1 MDELGGSNMDTP
13 IKNYQRGDIRVS
25 DAERDQAVTELS
37 EHYQSGRLTLDEFD
51 DRSSR
56 ALHAQ
61 TGNDLRALFAD
72 LPRPV
77 VPAVGTPVS
86 PAPPYDLE
94 GPRVGGAPIARMVIA
109 FVIAAIVLGN
119 VAGHHSHHVFGWI
132 VPVAILGWV
141 FLRLSSRHRR

>member
-1 MDELGGSNMDTP
+1 MNELGGSSMDTP
-13 IKNYQRGDIRVS
+13 IRNYQRGEIRVS

-56 ALHAQ
+56 ALRAQ

-86 PAPPYDLE
+86 PAAPYDLE
-94 GPRVGGAPIARMVIA
+94 GPRAGGPPIARAVIA

-119 VAGHHSHHVFGWI
+119 VVGYHSHHVFGWI
-132 VPVAILGWV
+132 VPVVILGLV
-141 FLRLSSRHRR
+141 FLRLSRRHRL

>member
-1 MDELGGSNMDTP
+1 MDTP
-13 IKNYQRGDIRVS
+13 IRNYQRGDIRVS

-61 TGNDLRALFAD
+61 TGNDLRALFGD
-72 LPRPV
+72 LPGTV
-77 VPAVGTPVS
+77 APAVGTPVS

-94 GPRVGGAPIARMVIA
+94 GPRAGSPPVVRAVIA

-119 VAGHHSHHVFGWI
+119 VAGYHSHRVIGWI
-132 VPVAILGWV
+132 VPVMILGLV
-141 FLRLSSRHRR
+141 FLRLSRRHRR